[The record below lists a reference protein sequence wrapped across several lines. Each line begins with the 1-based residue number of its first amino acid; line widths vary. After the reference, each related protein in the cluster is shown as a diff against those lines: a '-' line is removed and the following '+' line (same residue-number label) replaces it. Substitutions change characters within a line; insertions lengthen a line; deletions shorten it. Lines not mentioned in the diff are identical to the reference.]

1 MVGPGCYLALPPRFV
16 CDVDVVVV
24 VPTVERNR
32 LDHLLAGAEALVV
45 GPVLATAGTVS
56 VERHDH

>member
-1 MVGPGCYLALPPRFV
+1 MENINKKHSTY
-16 CDVDVVVV
+16 
-24 VPTVERNR
+24 PTVERNR